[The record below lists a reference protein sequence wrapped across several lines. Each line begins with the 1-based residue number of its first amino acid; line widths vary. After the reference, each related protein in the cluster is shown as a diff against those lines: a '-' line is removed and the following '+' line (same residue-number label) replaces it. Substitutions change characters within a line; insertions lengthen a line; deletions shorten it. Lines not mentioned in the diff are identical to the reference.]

1 MNLKLIAV
9 AGIGLLAGACSLRPL
24 GTPAAYSSLP
34 AGDAQVH
41 AAVKA
46 SPRPSAATA
55 SGFGPV
61 TLAPPMPGDV
71 VGVLPEPRGAR
82 RIDPVASLNASA
94 QARMNWETLRPGN
107 LNRAPLLQSRL
118 AAALGAIGRDDVRTG
133 SVAAG
138 QPLPPVPAHKSDD
151 YDRDAAM
158 LHLIQG
164 GRLAARKICEGC

>member
-1 MNLKLIAV
+1 MNLKLFAV

-24 GTPAAYSSLP
+24 GVPAAYSSLP
-34 AGDAQVH
+34 ASDAQVH
-41 AAVKA
+41 ASVKA
-46 SPRPSAATA
+46 SPHPVASTA
-55 SGFGPV
+55 SGFGAV
-61 TLAPPMPGDV
+61 TLAPPIPGDV
-71 VGVLPEPRGAR
+71 VGALPEPRGS

-107 LNRAPLLQSRL
+107 LTRAPLLQSRL

-133 SVAAG
+133 SVGAE
-138 QPLPPVPAHKSDD
+138 LPPPPAMPHKSDD